1 MTFSKNA
8 VKIKDTVTPRRS
20 EIRSQYRCGLA
31 RKFIKT
37 EYRHK
42 NINIGPEFDFFE
54 DESDLSSSD
63 TSSKD
68 TTDETSATS
77 DKQVVD
83 GEVGGE
89 EEDSVLYV
97 TFFYC
102 FHNNI
107 NIIDF

>member
-1 MTFSKNA
+1 M
-8 VKIKDTVTPRRS
+8 
-20 EIRSQYRCGLA
+20 
-31 RKFIKT
+31 
-37 EYRHK
+37 EYRHE
-42 NINIGPEFDFFE
+42 NINFGPEFDFFE

-89 EEDSVLYV
+89 EDDSVLYV

-102 FHNNI
+102 FHSKILIQSISKILKNYYI
-107 NIIDF
+107 TLFLLTLSIT